1 MATYE
6 KISLSNSPQGG
17 GIYLSTFTE
26 TTVHE
31 TSFSSS
37 VMDEVWLYLTNYQD
51 DNVTIV
57 IRVDGVGVARIQITA
72 TDNVKLIIPGFLFTA
87 AGTGTTP
94 LTISAEKITP
104 GGDVFV
110 FGYVNRITP

>member
-6 KISLSNSPQGG
+6 KISLSNSPQGAG
-17 GIYLSTFTE
+17 LYLSTFTE
-26 TTVHE
+26 TTVHA
-31 TSFSSS
+31 TGNSSS

-57 IRVDGVGVARIQITA
+57 VRVDGTAVAKIQITA
-72 TDNVKLIIPGFLFTA
+72 TDNVKLVIPGFMFK
-87 AGTGTTP
+87 GSGVNP
-94 LTISAEKITP
+94 LTISAEKVTP
-104 GGDVFV
+104 GGDVYV